1 MSNGSFI
8 FFFSLHLTY
17 PNSKSMNTG
26 FYSQKIPL
34 LDAIDISYKGY
45 GLIKSTWKTEEE
57 RTK

>member
-1 MSNGSFI
+1 
-8 FFFSLHLTY
+8 LTY

-34 LDAIDISYKGY
+34 LDAIDICYKGY